1 MLYLIFAYS
10 SVVVILS
17 IYFKKNFFF
26 SNYTGDK
33 HQLFSNQK
41 NIPLSGGIFLLLP
54 IILVNFNNIFFTLML
69 LLIFS
74 IGLFSDRKILISPKK
89 RFLLQLTLV
98 LFSVILLDLQIVNS
112 KLVFFDN
119 FLKNPIFNILF
130 TSFCLLILINGSNFI
145 DGLNGLL
152 LFYIIFVIFVLL
164 KLDLLNVAIIND
176 EALIYLLFFL
186 VLIIALNLINILMLG
201 DAGAYTISFF
211 LGYLIII
218 SHNTNPNISP
228 YFFINLLWYPC
239 FENLF
244 SIIRKLKAKLS
255 PLSPDSKHF
264 HQLLYANL
272 NKNLFKSKL
281 MANNS
286 SSLIISAINF
296 TLILIATINPFSSLY
311 QIKITM
317 VSISIYLFI
326 YFLLKNKNLKI
337 FNK

>member
-10 SVVVILS
+10 LAVILLS
-17 IYFKKNFFF
+17 IYLKKNFFL

-54 IILVNFNNIFFTLML
+54 ITLVNFNNIIFTLML
-69 LLIFS
+69 ILIFS

-89 RFLLQLTLV
+89 RFLLQLILV
-98 LFSVILLDLQIVNS
+98 LFSVILLDLQITNS

-119 FLKNPIFNILF
+119 FLKNQIFNILF

-152 LFYIIFVIFVLL
+152 LFYTTFVIFVLL
-164 KLDLLNVAIIND
+164 RLNLLNVGIINN
-176 EALIYLLFFL
+176 EALVYLLFFL
-186 VLIIALNLINILMLG
+186 ILIIILNSINILMLG
-201 DAGAYTISFF
+201 DSGAYVISFF
-211 LGYLIII
+211 LGYLIIT
-218 SHNTNPNISP
+218 SHNLNPNISP
-228 YFFINLLWYPC
+228 YFYINLLWYPC

-272 NKNLFKSKL
+272 FKNFFKNKL
-281 MANNS
+281 MANNI
-286 SSLIISAINF
+286 SSLVISTINF
-296 TLILIATINPFSSLY
+296 TLILIATINPSSSIY
-311 QIKITM
+311 QIKLIM
-317 VSISIYLFI
+317 VSIFIYLLI
-326 YFLLKNKNLKI
+326 YVLLKNKKLK
-337 FNK
+337 NS

>member
-10 SVVVILS
+10 LAIILLS
-17 IYFKKNFFF
+17 IYLKKNSFL

-54 IILVNFNNIFFTLML
+54 ITLVNFNNIIFTLML
-69 LLIFS
+69 ILIFS

-89 RFLLQLTLV
+89 RFLLQLILV
-98 LFSVILLDLQIVNS
+98 LFSVILLDLQITNS

-119 FLKNPIFNILF
+119 FLKNQIFNTLF

-152 LFYIIFVIFVLL
+152 LFYTAFVIFVLL
-164 KLDLLNVAIIND
+164 RLNLLNVGIINN
-176 EALIYLLFFL
+176 EALVYLLFFL
-186 VLIIALNLINILMLG
+186 ILIIILNSINILMLG
-201 DAGAYTISFF
+201 DSGAYVISFF
-211 LGYLIII
+211 LGYLIIT
-218 SHNTNPNISP
+218 SHNLNPNISP
-228 YFFINLLWYPC
+228 YFYINLLWYPC

-255 PLSPDSKHF
+255 PLSPDSKHL

-272 NKNLFKSKL
+272 FKNFFKNKLI
-281 MANNS
+281 ANNI
-286 SSLIISAINF
+286 SSLVISTINF
-296 TLILIATINPFSSLY
+296 TLILIATINPFSSIH
-311 QIKITM
+311 QIKLTM
-317 VSISIYLFI
+317 VSIFIYLLI
-326 YFLLKNKNLKI
+326 YVLLKNKKLK
-337 FNK
+337 NS

>member
-10 SVVVILS
+10 LVVILLS
-17 IYFKKNFFF
+17 IYLKKNFFF

-54 IILVNFNNIFFTLML
+54 IILVNFNNINFTFML
-69 LLIFS
+69 ILIFS

-89 RFLLQLTLV
+89 RFLLQLILV
-98 LFSVILLDLQIVNS
+98 LLSVILLDLQIVNS

-152 LFYIIFVIFVLL
+152 LFYITFVIFVLL
-164 KLDLLNVAIIND
+164 RLNLLNIGIIND
-176 EALIYLLFFL
+176 EVLVYLLFFL
-186 VLIIALNLINILMLG
+186 ILIIILNSINILMLG
-201 DAGAYTISFF
+201 DSGAYVMSFF

-218 SHNTNPNISP
+218 SHNLNPNISP
-228 YFFINLLWYPC
+228 YFYINLLWYPC

-272 NKNLFKSKL
+272 YKNFFKSKL
-281 MANNS
+281 MANNIS
-286 SSLIISAINF
+286 SFLISATNF
-296 TLILIATINPFSSLY
+296 TLILIATINPSSSIY
-311 QIKITM
+311 QIKLTI
-317 VSISIYLFI
+317 VSIFIYLLI
-326 YFLLKNKNLKI
+326 YFLLKNKKLK
-337 FNK
+337 NS

>member
-10 SVVVILS
+10 LAVILLS
-17 IYFKKNFFF
+17 IYLKKNFFL

-54 IILVNFNNIFFTLML
+54 ITLVNFNNIIFTLML
-69 LLIFS
+69 ILIFS

-89 RFLLQLTLV
+89 RFLLQLILV
-98 LFSVILLDLQIVNS
+98 LFSVILLDLQITNS

-119 FLKNPIFNILF
+119 FLKNQIFNILF

-152 LFYIIFVIFVLL
+152 LFYTAFVIFVLL
-164 KLDLLNVAIIND
+164 RLNLLNVGIINN
-176 EALIYLLFFL
+176 EALVYLLFFL
-186 VLIIALNLINILMLG
+186 ILIIILNSINILMLG
-201 DAGAYTISFF
+201 DSGAYVISFF
-211 LGYLIII
+211 LGYLIIT
-218 SHNTNPNISP
+218 SHNLNPNISP
-228 YFFINLLWYPC
+228 YFYINLLWYPC

-255 PLSPDSKHF
+255 PLSPDSKHL

-272 NKNLFKSKL
+272 FKNFFKNKLI
-281 MANNS
+281 ANNI
-286 SSLIISAINF
+286 SSLVISTINF
-296 TLILIATINPFSSLY
+296 TLILIATINPFSSIY
-311 QIKITM
+311 QIKFTM
-317 VSISIYLFI
+317 ASIFIYLLI
-326 YFLLKNKNLKI
+326 YVLLKNKKI
-337 FNK
+337 KN

>member
-10 SVVVILS
+10 LAVILLS
-17 IYFKKNFFF
+17 IYLKKNFFL

-54 IILVNFNNIFFTLML
+54 ITLVNFNNIIFTLML
-69 LLIFS
+69 ILIFS

-89 RFLLQLTLV
+89 RFLLQLILV
-98 LFSVILLDLQIVNS
+98 LFSVILLDLQIANS

-119 FLKNPIFNILF
+119 FLKNQIFNILF

-152 LFYIIFVIFVLL
+152 LFYTAFVIFVLL
-164 KLDLLNVAIIND
+164 RLNLLNVGIINN
-176 EALIYLLFFL
+176 EALVYLLFFL
-186 VLIIALNLINILMLG
+186 ILIIILNSINILMLG
-201 DAGAYTISFF
+201 DSGAYVISFF
-211 LGYLIII
+211 LGYLIIT
-218 SHNTNPNISP
+218 SHNLNPNISP
-228 YFFINLLWYPC
+228 YFYINLLWYPC

-272 NKNLFKSKL
+272 FKNFFKNKL
-281 MANNS
+281 MANNI
-286 SSLIISAINF
+286 SSLVISTINF
-296 TLILIATINPFSSLY
+296 TLILIATINPFSSIH
-311 QIKITM
+311 QIKLTM
-317 VSISIYLFI
+317 VSIFIYLLI
-326 YFLLKNKNLKI
+326 YVLLKNKKLK
-337 FNK
+337 NS